1 MKKHL
6 VINSILAFVL
16 IMSLFGCKEYVYVP
30 IESVKT
36 DSIYIVRERRD
47 SVIMHDSVYM
57 ETYTKG
63 DTIFQ
68 TKYKEF
74 TKYVPRY
81 IIDTMVNVKVD
92 TLRIPT
98 PYKVEVVKKV
108 KYIPIYV
115 KVFEWIGI
123 VSSVLVI
130 LTLFIYIYAHTRTKG

>member
-1 MKKHL
+1 
-6 VINSILAFVL
+6 
-16 IMSLFGCKEYVYVP
+16 
-30 IESVKT
+30 
-36 DSIYIVRERRD
+36 
-47 SVIMHDSVYM
+47 MHDSIYM

-81 IIDTMVNVKVD
+81 VIDTMVNVKVD